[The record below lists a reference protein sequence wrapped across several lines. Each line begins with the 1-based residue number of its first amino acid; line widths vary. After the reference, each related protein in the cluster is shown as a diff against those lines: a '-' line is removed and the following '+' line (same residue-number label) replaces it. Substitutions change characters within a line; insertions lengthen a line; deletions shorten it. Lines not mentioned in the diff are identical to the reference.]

1 MKFSNSNSNN
11 EDLIVFSNEHL
22 NLDKEKGSEC
32 PPISTSPNL
41 LNGSA
46 NFSNRTNKLKKRLNK
61 IRNKSI
67 NQITFTTNS
76 ATRKFFADSIS
87 VVTSA
92 SKDAKVV
99 KEIRNMYES
108 SLNKI
113 DTNNNL
119 DNLTSIDIS
128 MNNANLNSSRALV
141 DDVEKNRAIFS
152 MSRNEVIEI
161 NSNCLDI
168 KENEFKESQT
178 KNIRCSFNNSRTE
191 TDIRDEDLNVTSI
204 IRELKENE
212 FKESIKIEKEENED
226 KRFSMHF

>member
-22 NLDKEKGSEC
+22 NLDKEKGSEY

-178 KNIRCSFNNSRTE
+178 KNSRCSFNNSRTE